1 MPSGFLSSLNW
12 PGSSGQGAWSPSGA
26 SGGGVGSLTGTE
38 DWGDGPV
45 FDPITGKIHHAR
57 SGQLFTGTYG
67 GKAYTAGMLTGE
79 PIPYS
84 GGATANPNDPN
95 ARYRATN
102 IPKGSPA
109 AAPAASLQASFDA
122 GTAEGLKDFSSYLS
136 TAKGQVPGAIAATA
150 RATDIGPTVS
160 ALTAAQGRYSGDLA
174 ASNQRYQQQ
183 LAANAAAERG
193 VVGQAN
199 ADLGLYDTA
208 FNRAEALAQQAAG
221 GVVSRYGA
229 GKNIRAGGAVMGLG
243 TDIGSL
249 ALSKSYEASLPYEM
263 AKVNRR
269 YGNLSEFNL
278 PVARDIGAQGTAY
291 AASYLP
297 AVAAAEFSSSQGTTR
312 SLQTLKE
319 AAAAQ
324 DWQAVQQIMN
334 LPGAAAA
341 IRNAI
346 YGGDLQLLSA
356 FNQLY
361 SQTNYQGLQ
370 DIMGTNLS
378 QPQGFNMGNPALTGS
393 SPSGQPRYPMG
404 SQQTAG
410 PVGAP
415 VSRYPSQPYPAS
427 NDPTLQWPYVNPDG
441 TPRDYSP
448 VGNANPNMR
457 YDPLL
462 GTVAGGAEGAY
473 EPFGPVPERSF

>member
-1 MPSGFLSSLNW
+1 MPTGFLSSLNW
-12 PGSSGQGAWSPSGA
+12 PGSSGQSATTSSGA
-26 SGGGVGSLTGTE
+26 SGAGVGQTPE
-38 DWGDGPV
+38 DYGDYPV
-45 FDPITGKIHHAR
+45 FNPSTGKIH
-57 SGQLFTGTYG
+57 SGKTGQLFSGSWN
-67 GKAYTAGMLTGE
+67 GKQYVNGMESAVTV
-79 PIPYS
+79 PYS
-84 GGATANPNDPN
+84 GGKSINPNDPTQ
-95 ARYRATN
+95 RYTATN
-102 IPKGSPA
+102 IPKGSPVA
-109 AAPAASLQASFDA
+109 SPAATLQTSFTAGEDA
-122 GTAEGLKDFSSYLS
+122 GLKDFGSYLS
-136 TAKGQVPGAIAATA
+136 AAKGQAGKAIASSA
-150 RATDIGPTVS
+150 RATDIAPTVA
-160 ALTAAQGRYSGDLA
+160 ALTGAQTRYSGDLA

-183 LAANAAAERG
+183 LAANAAAEGG
-193 VVGQAN
+193 VVSQAN

-208 FNRAEALAQQAAG
+208 LNRAEALAQQAAG
-221 GVVSRYGA
+221 GVVSRYGRDQ
-229 GKNIRAGGAVMGLG
+229 NIRAGGAVMGLG

-297 AVAAAEFSSSQGTTR
+297 AVAAAEFGSSQGTTR
-312 SLQTLKE
+312 SIQTLKE

-361 SQTNYQGLQ
+361 GQTNYQGLQ

-378 QPQGFNMGNPALTGS
+378 QPVGYNMGNPGLPSPGS
-393 SPSGQPRYPMG
+393 TPGGQTRYPMNPTPAATPLPRYPG
-404 SQQTAG
+404 
-410 PVGAP
+410 VGGVPELEAP
-415 VSRYPSQPYPAS
+415 VYPMDLNNMGTVQPYGG
-427 NDPTLQWPYVNPDG
+427 QFG
-441 TPRDYSP
+441 T
-448 VGNANPNMR
+448 G
-457 YDPLL
+457 
-462 GTVAGGAEGAY
+462 E
-473 EPFGPVPERSF
+473 